1 VLAKATALVTV
12 SFMRFF
18 GNVQF
23 MQQKGV
29 RSVVA
34 LAKKMT
40 NIRELRMNAGYK
52 TGSIMEKITYENAK
66 VFGRFK

>member
-1 VLAKATALVTV
+1 
-12 SFMRFF
+12 
-18 GNVQF
+18 